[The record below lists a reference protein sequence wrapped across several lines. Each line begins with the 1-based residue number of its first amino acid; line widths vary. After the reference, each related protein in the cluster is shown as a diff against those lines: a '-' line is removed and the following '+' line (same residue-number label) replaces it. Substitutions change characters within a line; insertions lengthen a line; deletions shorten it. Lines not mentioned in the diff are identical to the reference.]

1 MIFYQK
7 KQQNPMYAKF
17 LSCMEEFIFTEED
30 YRKAIIRFLEIC
42 DSEPGT
48 PEHDEATQLS
58 KLMEKYESVSF
69 YERQKYN

>member
-1 MIFYQK
+1 
-7 KQQNPMYAKF
+7 MYAKF

-48 PEHDEATQLS
+48 PEHDEAIQLS